1 MSCSDDGRKG
11 YESPSQY
18 TNVKIPSFKTESCL
32 SQECEVIGDNNMR
45 EVTILC
51 AICLTG
57 YTVLDPVSWAP
68 RGSSCTHVLHRKMH
82 KLLVPELAEV
92 ESWSG
97 WCSSDSHQVGMSS
110 VLARFRSI
118 WRQQKCWSQRF
129 NWVKDSREKMIAP
142 VFCHF
147 AIAWYSDQ
155 MPWCGS

>member
-57 YTVLDPVSWAP
+57 YTVLDPVSWTP
-68 RGSSCTHVLHRKMH
+68 RGSSCTHVLHRKCISCWFLSLLKSKAGLDDVRQTH
-82 KLLVPELAEV
+82 TKLGCPVCWQDSVVFGGNRNVEV
-92 ESWSG
+92 NVSTE
-97 WCSSDSHQVGMSS
+97 
-110 VLARFRSI
+110 
-118 WRQQKCWSQRF
+118 
-129 NWVKDSREKMIAP
+129 
-142 VFCHF
+142 
-147 AIAWYSDQ
+147 
-155 MPWCGS
+155 